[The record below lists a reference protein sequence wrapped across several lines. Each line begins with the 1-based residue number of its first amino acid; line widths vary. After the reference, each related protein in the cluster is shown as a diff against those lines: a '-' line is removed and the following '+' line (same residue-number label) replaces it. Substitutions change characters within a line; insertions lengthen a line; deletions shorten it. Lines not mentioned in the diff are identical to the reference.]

1 MDYAFPHGK
10 RLRPVAI
17 DLAAL
22 LARIAA
28 QQAATPTAQAYARL
42 RGHALPGTE
51 ENPRLSL
58 LSGDLDGSV
67 PHCGTAT
74 FASSGATPFSPRKPN

>member
-10 RLRPVAI
+10 RQRSVAI
-17 DLAAL
+17 DLESL
-22 LARIAA
+22 LARIGA

-42 RGHALPGTE
+42 VARTLPDHD

-58 LSGDLDGSV
+58 LAGELDTSA
-67 PHCGTAT
+67 PTCGTAT
-74 FASSGATPFSPRKPN
+74 FAKAFNTRQPN